1 MKKITLTVLSLFAL
15 SLSISCAGKN
25 KKELHIYNWA
35 DYIKPEIVSA
45 FESKF
50 NCKVIVDYFDS
61 NESMY
66 AKIKSG
72 ATGYDIIVP
81 TSYMAEV
88 MNKENMLVQINKDKI
103 PNIKNIDAEIIKSK
117 PDSAMN
123 YSIPYMM
130 SFTGVGYNK
139 QKVASPKESWSIFES
154 ADYSKRTTLLNDMRE
169 VIGAALKYLGYS
181 YNSRNESELQKA
193 KELVL
198 KWKKNIAKFDV
209 DEAKRG
215 LDSGEFFI
223 VQQYSGDILQII
235 EENENI
241 GFFYPAEGTSYSS
254 DDFVIMK
261 DSKNID
267 LAYEFINFCHD
278 PQICAENMEFV
289 FYMSPNS
296 EALKLL
302 DKETLNNPA
311 FKPSDAVM
319 KKSETIVDLGEDN
332 KKYSK
337 IWDEIKSGK

>member
-1 MKKITLTVLSLFAL
+1 MKKITFAILSLLAM
-15 SLSISCAGKN
+15 SLSISCATKN

-35 DYIKPEIVSA
+35 DYIKPEVVSA

-72 ATGYDIIVP
+72 ATGYDIIIP

-88 MNKENMLVQINKDKI
+88 MNKENMIIPIDKTKL

-123 YSIPYMM
+123 YSVPYMM

-154 ADYSKRTTLLNDMRE
+154 AEFSKRTTLLNDMRE
-169 VIGAALKYLGYS
+169 VIGAALKQLGYS

-198 KWKKNIAKFDV
+198 KWKMNIAKFDV

-215 LDSGEFFI
+215 LDSGEFYI

-254 DDFVIMK
+254 DDFVI
-261 DSKNID
+261 
-267 LAYEFINFCHD
+267 
-278 PQICAENMEFV
+278 ICAENMEFV

>member
-1 MKKITLTVLSLFAL
+1 MKKITFAVLSLLAL
-15 SLSISCAGKN
+15 SLSISCANKN

-35 DYIKPEIVSA
+35 DYIKPEVVAA

-72 ATGYDIIVP
+72 ATGYDIIIP

-88 MNKENMLVQINKDKI
+88 MNKENMIIPIDKTKL

-123 YSIPYMM
+123 YSVPYMM

-154 ADYSKRTTLLNDMRE
+154 AEFSKRTTLLNDMRE
-169 VIGAALKYLGYS
+169 VIGAALKQLGYS

-223 VQQYSGDILQII
+223 VQQYSGDIL
-235 EENENI
+235 
-241 GFFYPAEGTSYSS
+241 
-254 DDFVIMK
+254 
-261 DSKNID
+261 
-267 LAYEFINFCHD
+267 
-278 PQICAENMEFV
+278 
-289 FYMSPNS
+289 
-296 EALKLL
+296 
-302 DKETLNNPA
+302 
-311 FKPSDAVM
+311 
-319 KKSETIVDLGEDN
+319 
-332 KKYSK
+332 
-337 IWDEIKSGK
+337 